1 MSAFLTLDG
10 VSATTPGGRVLFEN
24 LTLAIGAERV
34 GLVGRNGSGKSTL
47 LHLISGEAEPSS
59 GAVTRNGRIGVLEQR
74 WPDDTITLAE
84 ALGVAPGLVR
94 LARLE
99 AGTGSEEDIAE
110 ADWTLQHRIA
120 ETLAKVDLPE
130 RDLTRTISGFSGGER
145 TRIAV
150 ARLWLEAPDI
160 LLLDEPTNNLDA
172 PGRAAILALIDD
184 WRGAAFVAS
193 HDRDL
198 LEHVDR
204 IIELTPVGVT
214 VFGGGWSAFAEAR
227 DARRAAAIDALDR
240 AETDLRRVKD
250 QVQLQREMKQR
261 KDAAGKAGRFS
272 AGQSKM
278 LLDFKQDRAEASQ
291 GAANRLADRQLSEAN
306 EALEKAKAKFEILI
320 PLNVVAPSVNL
331 PSQKLVLQFEDVTAR
346 AGDRHLFGPL
356 TFKVTGPERIHI
368 AGTNGAGKSTLLRLI
383 TGERAPASGSIRRLD
398 GRIAMLDQ
406 HADTL
411 DENLTLLENMRIANP
426 ELDDNAAYAALARF
440 AFRNKKAHQVVA
452 TLSGGE
458 RLRASMSCLLAATE
472 PPQLL
477 LLDEPTNHL
486 DIDSIEIIETA
497 LRSYDGALIVVS
509 HDPAFVAGVGCT
521 REIALTA
528 STLSA

>member
-1 MSAFLTLDG
+1 MFPSITLDR
-10 VSATTPGGRVLFEN
+10 VAAKTPGDRTLFEN
-24 LTLAIGAERV
+24 LTLTIGPERV

-47 LHLISGEAEPSS
+47 LHLIAGQGEPAS
-59 GAVTRNGRIGVLEQR
+59 GAITLNGRVGELAQR
-74 WPDDTITLAE
+74 WPDDSITLAE
-84 ALGVAPGLVR
+84 ALGVADG
-94 LARLE
+94 LARLDRLSRGE
-99 AGTGSEEDIAE
+99 GSEEDMAE
-110 ADWTLQHRIA
+110 ADWTLEHRIA

-130 RDLTRTISGFSGGER
+130 SDLARTIKGFSGGER

-160 LLLDEPTNNLDA
+160 LLLDEPTNNLDG
-172 PGRAAILALIDD
+172 PGRAAILALIDE

-204 IIELTPVGVT
+204 IIELTPVSVT
-214 VFGGGWSAFAEAR
+214 TFGGGWSAFAEAR
-227 DARRAAAIDALDR
+227 EARRAAAVDALDK

-250 QVQLQREMKQR
+250 QVQLQREMKAR
-261 KDAAGKAGRFS
+261 KDAAGKAGRFT

-291 GAANRLADRQLSEAN
+291 GAANRLADRQLSSAN
-306 EALEKAKAKFEILI
+306 EALDDAKAKFEVLI
-320 PLNVVAPSVNL
+320 PLNVIAPSVNL
-331 PSQKLVLQFEDVTAR
+331 PSQKLVLQFEDVTAE
-346 AGDRHLFGPL
+346 AGGRVLFGPL

-368 AGTNGAGKSTLLRLI
+368 AGGNGAGKSTLLKLI
-383 TGERAPASGSIRRLD
+383 TGVRPPASGTIRRLD

-411 DENLTLLENMRIANP
+411 IDDHTLLQNMRAANP
-426 ELDDNAAYAALARF
+426 ELDDNTAHAALARF
-440 AFRNKKAHQVVA
+440 AFRNKKAHQVVG

-458 RLRASMSCLLAATE
+458 RLRLSMSILLASST

-486 DIDSIEIIETA
+486 DIDSIEVIEQA
-497 LRSYDGALIVVS
+497 LIGYDGALIVVS
-509 HDPAFVAGVGCT
+509 HDPVFTETIGCT
-521 REIALTA
+521 REIGLG
-528 STLSA
+528 

>member
-1 MSAFLTLDG
+1 MFPSITFDRVA
-10 VSATTPGGRVLFEN
+10 AKTPGDRTLFEDIT
-24 LTLAIGAERV
+24 LTIGPERV

-47 LHLISGEAEPSS
+47 LRFIAGQGEPSS
-59 GAVTRNGRIGVLEQR
+59 GSINIAGRVGELAQR
-74 WPDDTITLAE
+74 WPDDTLSLSE
-84 ALGVAPGLVR
+84 ALGVADG

-99 AGTGSEEDIAE
+99 RLARGEGTADDMAE
-110 ADWTLQHRIA
+110 ADWTLEHRIA

-130 RDLTRTISGFSGGER
+130 RDLTRAIKGFSGGER

-160 LLLDEPTNNLDA
+160 LLLDEPTNNLDG

-184 WRGAAFVAS
+184 WRGAALVAS

-204 IIELTPVGVT
+204 IIELTPIGVT
-214 VFGGGWSAFAEAR
+214 VFGGGWSAFAGAR
-227 DARRAAAIDALDR
+227 EQRRTAAAAALDK
-240 AETDLRRVKD
+240 ADTDLRRVKD

-261 KDAAGKAGRFS
+261 KDAAGKAGRFT

-278 LLDFKQDRAEASQ
+278 LLDFKQERAEASQ
-291 GAANRLADRQLSEAN
+291 GAANRLADRQLSAAN
-306 EALEKAKAKFEILI
+306 EALDEAKARFEVLV

-331 PSQKLVLQFEDVTAR
+331 PSQKLVLQFEDVTAEVGGR
-346 AGDRHLFGPL
+346 ILFGPL
-356 TFKVTGPERIHI
+356 TFKVTGPERIQI
-368 AGTNGAGKSTLLRLI
+368 AGNNGSGKSSLLKLI
-383 TGERAPASGSIRRLD
+383 SGERQPASGSIRRLD

-411 DENLTLLENMRIANP
+411 VDKLTLLENMRAANP
-426 ELDDNAAYAALARF
+426 ELDDNAAHAALARF
-440 AFRNKKAHQVVA
+440 AFRNKKAHQVVE

-458 RLRASMSCLLAATE
+458 RLRASMSILLASAT

-477 LLDEPTNHL
+477 ALDEPTNHL
-486 DIDSIEIIETA
+486 DIDSIEVIEQA
-497 LRSYDGALIVVS
+497 LIAYDGALVVVS
-509 HDPAFVAGVGCT
+509 HDPAFIAAIGCS
-521 REIALTA
+521 RQIAL
-528 STLSA
+528 

>member
-1 MSAFLTLDG
+1 MSAFITLDQVG
-10 VSATTPGGRVLFEN
+10 ASTPGDRVLFEN
-24 LTLAIGAERV
+24 LTLAIGAERI

-47 LHLISGEAEPSS
+47 LRLIAGQGEPSS
-59 GAVTRNGRIGVLEQR
+59 GAISVAGRVGELAQR

-84 ALGVAPGLVR
+84 ALGVADG

-99 AGTGSEEDIAE
+99 RLARGEGLADDMAE
-110 ADWTLQHRIA
+110 ADWTLEHRVA
-120 ETLAKVDLPE
+120 ETLAKVNLPE
-130 RDLTRTISGFSGGER
+130 RDLARTISGFSGGER

-172 PGRAAILALIDD
+172 PGRAAILGLIDE
-184 WRGAAFVAS
+184 WRGAALVAS

-204 IIELTPVGVT
+204 IVELTPVGVA
-214 VFGGGWSAFAEAR
+214 VFSCGWSEFAAAR
-227 DARRAAAIDALDR
+227 EARRAAAAGALDK
-240 AETDLRRVKD
+240 AENDLRRVKD

-261 KDAAGKAGRFS
+261 KDAAGKAGRFA
-272 AGQSKM
+272 AGQSKL

-291 GAANRLADRQLSEAN
+291 GAANRLADRQLAEAN
-306 EALEKAKAKFEILI
+306 EALDKAKARFEVLI
-320 PLNVVAPSVNL
+320 PLNVVTPGVNL
-331 PSQKLVLQFEDVTAR
+331 PPQKFVLAFEDVMAE
-346 AGDRHLFGPL
+346 AGDRVLFGPL
-356 TFKVTGPERIHI
+356 SFMVTGPERIHI

-383 TGERAPASGSIRRLD
+383 TGERAPASGSIRRLE

-411 DENLTLLENMRIANP
+411 EPEQSLLLNMQAANP

-440 AFRNKKAHQVVA
+440 AFRNKKAHQVVS

-458 RLRASMSCLLAATE
+458 RLRAALSVLLAASV

-486 DIDSIEIIETA
+486 DIDSIEIIEAA
-497 LRSYDGALIVVS
+497 LRDYDGALIVVS
-509 HDPAFVAGVGCT
+509 HDPAFVEAIGCS
-521 REIALTA
+521 REIRL
-528 STLSA
+528 

>member
-1 MSAFLTLDG
+1 MFPSITLDR
-10 VSATTPGGRVLFEN
+10 VAAKTPGDRTLFED
-24 LTLAIGAERV
+24 LTLAIGPERV

-47 LHLISGEAEPSS
+47 LRLIAGQKLEGGGEPAS
-59 GAVTRNGRIGVLEQR
+59 GAIAINGRVGELAQR

-84 ALGVAPGLVR
+84 ALGVAEGLARLDR
-94 LARLE
+94 LARGE
-99 AGTGSEEDIAE
+99 GSEDDMAE
-110 ADWTLQHRIA
+110 ADWTLEHRVA

-130 RDLTRTISGFSGGER
+130 RDLTRQIKGFSGGER

-160 LLLDEPTNNLDA
+160 VLLDEPTNNLDG

-214 VFGGGWSAFAEAR
+214 TFGGGWSAFAEAR
-227 DARRAAAIDALDR
+227 EARRAAAVDALDK

-250 QVQLQREMKQR
+250 QVQLQREMKAR
-261 KDAAGKAGRFS
+261 KDAAGKAGRFA

-291 GAANRLADRQLSEAN
+291 GAANRLADRQLSAAN
-306 EALEKAKAKFEILI
+306 EALDDAKAKFEILI
-320 PLNVVAPSVNL
+320 PLNVILPSVNL
-331 PSQKLVLQFEDVTAR
+331 PSQKLVLQFEDVTAA
-346 AGDRHLFGPL
+346 AGGRTLFGPL
-356 TFKVTGPERIHI
+356 SFKVTGPERIHI
-368 AGTNGAGKSTLLRLI
+368 SGGNGAGKSTLLKLI
-383 TGERAPASGSIRRLD
+383 TGARAPASGTIRRLD

-411 DENLTLLENMRIANP
+411 ADDQTLLQNMRAANP
-426 ELDDNAAYAALARF
+426 ELDDNAAHAGLARF

-458 RLRASMSCLLAATE
+458 RLRASMACLLAATE
-472 PPQLL
+472 PPQVL

-486 DIDSIEIIETA
+486 DIDSIEVIEQA
-497 LRSYDGALIVVS
+497 LVSYDGALIVVS
-509 HDPAFVAGVGCT
+509 HDPVFIEAIGCN
-521 REIALTA
+521 REIRL
-528 STLSA
+528 

>member
-1 MSAFLTLDG
+1 MFPSITLDRVAAKTPGDRTLFEDLTL
-10 VSATTPGGRVLFEN
+10 T
-24 LTLAIGAERV
+24 IGPERV

-47 LHLISGEAEPSS
+47 LSLVAGRGEPSS
-59 GAVTRNGRIGVLEQR
+59 GAINVAGRVGELAQR

-84 ALGVAPGLVR
+84 ALGVAGALTRLER
-94 LARLE
+94 LAQGE
-99 AGTGSEEDIAE
+99 GTEEDMAE
-110 ADWTLQHRIA
+110 ADWTLEHRIA

-130 RDLTRTISGFSGGER
+130 RDLTRTIGGFSGGER

-184 WRGAAFVAS
+184 WRGAALVAS

-204 IIELTPVGVT
+204 IVELTPVGVS

-227 DARRAAAIDALDR
+227 EARRMAAAGALDK
-240 AETDLRRVKD
+240 AELDLRRVKD

-261 KDAAGKAGRFS
+261 KDSAGKAGRFT

-291 GAANRLADRQLSEAN
+291 GAANRLADRQLSAAN
-306 EALEKAKAKFEILI
+306 EALDEAKAKFEILV

-331 PSQKLVLQFEDVTAR
+331 PSQKLVLQFEDVTAE
-346 AGDRHLFGPL
+346 AGGRVLFGPL
-356 TFKVTGPERIHI
+356 SFKVTGPERIRI
-368 AGTNGAGKSTLLRLI
+368 AGGNGAGKSTLLRLI
-383 TGERAPASGSIRRLD
+383 TGDRAPASGSIRRLD

-411 DENLTLLENMRIANP
+411 VADQTLLQNMRAANP

-458 RLRASMSCLLAATE
+458 RLRLSMSILLASAT

-486 DIDSIEIIETA
+486 DIDSIEVIEQA
-497 LRSYDGALIVVS
+497 LIAYDGALIVVS
-509 HDPAFVAGVGCT
+509 HDPVFIETIGCA
-521 REIALTA
+521 REIRLG
-528 STLSA
+528 

>member
-1 MSAFLTLDG
+1 MSAFITLDQ
-10 VSATTPGGRVLFEN
+10 VAASTPGDRILFEN
-24 LTLAIGAERV
+24 LTLAIGAERI

-47 LHLISGEAEPSS
+47 LRLIAGQGEPSS
-59 GAVTRNGRIGVLEQR
+59 GAISISGRVGELAQR
-74 WPDDTITLAE
+74 WPDDTISLGE
-84 ALGVAPGLVR
+84 ALGVAHG

-99 AGTGSEEDIAE
+99 RLARGEGMGDDMAE
-110 ADWTLQHRIA
+110 ADWTLEHRVA

-130 RDLTRTISGFSGGER
+130 RDLTRTIKRFSGGER

-172 PGRAAILALIDD
+172 RGRAAILSLIDE
-184 WRGAAFVAS
+184 WRGAALVAS

-204 IIELTPVGVT
+204 IVELTPVGVT
-214 VFGGGWSAFAEAR
+214 VFSGGWLEFASARE
-227 DARRAAAIDALDR
+227 ARRAAAADALDK

-261 KDAAGKAGRFS
+261 KDAAGKAGRFA
-272 AGQSKM
+272 AGQSKL

-291 GAANRLADRQLSEAN
+291 GAANRLADRQLAEAN
-306 EALEKAKAKFEILI
+306 EALDQAKTRFEVLI
-320 PLNVVAPSVNL
+320 PLNVVTPSVNL
-331 PSQKLVLQFEDVTAR
+331 PSQKFVLAFDDVTAK
-346 AGDRHLFGPL
+346 AGDRVLFGPL
-356 TFKVTGPERIHI
+356 SFKITGPERIHI
-368 AGTNGAGKSTLLRLI
+368 TGANGAGKSTLLRLI
-383 TGERAPASGSIRRLD
+383 TGERAPASGSIRRLE

-411 DENLTLLENMRIANP
+411 DPSQSLLASMQAANP

-440 AFRNKKAHQVVA
+440 AFRNRKAHQVVS

-458 RLRASMSCLLAATE
+458 RLRAALSVLLAASE

-486 DIDSIEIIETA
+486 DIDSIEIIEAA
-497 LRSYDGALIVVS
+497 LRDYDGALMVVS
-509 HDPAFVAGVGCT
+509 HDPAFIAAIGCK
-521 REIALTA
+521 REIRLG
-528 STLSA
+528 

>member
-1 MSAFLTLDG
+1 MSAHISLDQVG
-10 VSATTPGGRVLFEN
+10 VSTPEGRALFEN
-24 LTLAIGAERV
+24 LTLAIGAERI

-47 LHLISGEAEPSS
+47 LRLVAGRGEPSS
-59 GAVTRNGRIGVLEQR
+59 GVINVSGRIGELAQR

-84 ALGVAPGLVR
+84 ALGVADG

-99 AGTGSEEDIAE
+99 RLAHGEGLADDMAE
-110 ADWTLQHRIA
+110 ADWTLEHRVA

-130 RDLTRTISGFSGGER
+130 RDLARKISGFSGGER
-145 TRIAV
+145 TRIAI

-172 PGRAAILALIDD
+172 PGRAAILALIDE
-184 WRGAAFVAS
+184 WRGAALVAS

-204 IIELTPVGVT
+204 IVELTPVGVS
-214 VFGGGWSAFAEAR
+214 VFTGGWSAFAAAR
-227 DARRAAAIDALDR
+227 EARRAEAAGALDK
-240 AETDLRRVKD
+240 AESDLRRVKD

-261 KDAAGKAGRFS
+261 KDAAGKAGRFA

-278 LLDFKQDRAEASQ
+278 MLDFKQDRAEASQ
-291 GAANRLADRQLSEAN
+291 GAANRLAGRQLSEAN
-306 EALEKAKAKFEILI
+306 EALDKAKARFEILV

-331 PSQKLVLQFEDVTAR
+331 PSQKLVLAFEDVTAE
-346 AGDRHLFGPL
+346 AGGRVLFGPL
-356 TFKVTGPERIHI
+356 SIKVTGPERIHI
-368 AGTNGAGKSTLLRLI
+368 AGSNGAGKSTLLRLI
-383 TGERAPASGSIRRLD
+383 AGERAPASGSIRRLD

-406 HADTL
+406 HADAL
-411 DENLTLLENMRIANP
+411 DPSQTLLANMRAANP
-426 ELDDNAAYAALARF
+426 ELNDNDAYAALARF
-440 AFRNKKAHQVVA
+440 AFRNKKAHQIVS

-458 RLRASMSCLLAATE
+458 RLRAALSVLLAASE

-486 DIDSIEIIETA
+486 DIDSIEVIERA
-497 LRSYDGALIVVS
+497 LIGYDGALIVVS
-509 HDPAFVAGVGCT
+509 HDPAFISNIGCK
-521 REIALTA
+521 REIALR
-528 STLSA
+528 

>member
-1 MSAFLTLDG
+1 MFPSITLDRVAAKTPGDRTLFEDLTL
-10 VSATTPGGRVLFEN
+10 T
-24 LTLAIGAERV
+24 IGPERV

-47 LHLISGEAEPSS
+47 LAMIAGQVEPAS
-59 GAVTRNGRIGVLEQR
+59 GAVAVSGRVGELAQR
-74 WPDDTITLAE
+74 WPDDTISLAQ
-84 ALGVAPGLVR
+84 ALGVADG

-99 AGTGSEEDIAE
+99 RLSRGEGTEEDMAE
-110 ADWTLQHRIA
+110 ADWTLEHRVA

-130 RDLTRTISGFSGGER
+130 RDLTRTLRGFSGGER

-184 WRGAAFVAS
+184 WRGAALVAS

-204 IIELTPVGVT
+204 IVELTPIGNT
-214 VFGGGWSAFAEAR
+214 IFGGGWSAFADAR
-227 DARRAAAIDALDR
+227 EARRAQATDALDK
-240 AETDLRRVKD
+240 AEVDLRRVKD

-261 KDAAGKAGRFS
+261 KDAAGKAGRAK
-272 AGQSKM
+272 AGQSKLM
-278 LLDFKQDRAEASQ
+278 LDFKQDRAEASL
-291 GAANRLADRQLSEAN
+291 GAANRLAERQLSAAT
-306 EALEKAKAKFEILI
+306 EALDEAKARFEILI

-331 PSQKLVLQFEDVTAR
+331 PAQKLVLQFEDVTAE
-346 AGDRHLFGPL
+346 AGGRVLFGPL
-356 TFKVTGPERIHI
+356 TFKVTGPERIHV
-368 AGTNGAGKSTLLRLI
+368 AGGNGAGKSTLLKLI

-411 DENLTLLENMRIANP
+411 DDDKTLLENMRAANP
-426 ELDDNAAYAALARF
+426 ELDDNEAYAALARF
-440 AFRNKKAHQVVA
+440 AFRNKKAHQVVG

-458 RLRASMSCLLAATE
+458 RLRASMSCLLASQT

-486 DIDSIEIIETA
+486 DIDSIEVIEQA
-497 LRSYDGALIVVS
+497 LVSYDGALIVVS
-509 HDPAFVAGVGCT
+509 HDPVFIEAIGCS
-521 REIALTA
+521 RVIAPT
-528 STLSA
+528 

>member
-1 MSAFLTLDG
+1 MFPSITFDRVA
-10 VSATTPGGRVLFEN
+10 AKTPGDRTLFED
-24 LTLAIGAERV
+24 LTLAIGPERV

-47 LHLISGEAEPSS
+47 LSLVAGRGEPASGSITIA
-59 GAVTRNGRIGVLEQR
+59 GRVGELAQR
-74 WPDDTITLAE
+74 WSDDTITLAE
-84 ALGVAPGLVR
+84 ALGAASG

-99 AGTGSEEDIAE
+99 RLARGDGTEDDMAD
-110 ADWTLQHRIA
+110 ADWTLEHRIT

-130 RDLTRTISGFSGGER
+130 RDLSRTIKGFSGGER

-160 LLLDEPTNNLDA
+160 LLLDEPTNNLDG
-172 PGRAAILALIDD
+172 PGRAAILALIDA
-184 WRGAAFVAS
+184 WRGAALVAS

-204 IIELTPVGVT
+204 IVELTPVGAT

-227 DARRAAAIDALDR
+227 EARRAAAAGALDK
-240 AETDLRRVKD
+240 AEGDLKRVKD
-250 QVQLQREMKQR
+250 QVQLQREMKAR
-261 KDAAGKAGRFS
+261 KDAAGKAGRAR

-278 LLDFKQDRAEASQ
+278 MLDFKQDRAEASQ
-291 GAANRLADRQLSEAN
+291 GAANRLADRQLSEAS
-306 EALEKAKAKFEILI
+306 EALEEAKAKFEVLV

-331 PSQKLVLQFEDVTAR
+331 PSQKLVLQLEDVTAE
-346 AGDRHLFGPL
+346 AGGRVLFSPL
-356 TFKVTGPERIHI
+356 NLKVTGPERIHV
-368 AGTNGAGKSTLLRLI
+368 AGGNGAGKSTLLKLI
-383 TGERAPASGSIRRLD
+383 TGERAPASGAIRRLD

-411 DENLTLLENMRIANP
+411 DDSRTLLENMRAKNP
-426 ELDDNAAYAALARF
+426 ELDDNTAYAALARF

-458 RLRASMSCLLAATE
+458 RLRLSMAILLASAT

-486 DIDSIEIIETA
+486 DIDSIEVIEKA
-497 LRSYDGALIVVS
+497 LIAYDGALIVVS
-509 HDPAFVAGVGCT
+509 HDPVFIAAIGCN
-521 REIALTA
+521 RAIRL
-528 STLSA
+528 

>member
-1 MSAFLTLDG
+1 MSSITFDRVA
-10 VSATTPGGRVLFEN
+10 AKTPGDRTLFEG
-24 LTLAIGAERV
+24 LTLAIGDERV
-34 GLVGRNGSGKSTL
+34 GLVGRNGAGKSTL
-47 LHLISGEAEPSS
+47 LHLIAGRGEPSS
-59 GAVTRNGRIGVLEQR
+59 GSISITGRVGELAQR

-84 ALGVAPGLVR
+84 ALGVADGLAR

-99 AGTGSEEDIAE
+99 RGEGSEEDMAE
-110 ADWTLQHRIA
+110 ADWMLEHRIS

-130 RDLTRTISGFSGGER
+130 RDLTRTIKGFSGGER
-145 TRIAV
+145 TRIAI

-172 PGRAAILALIDD
+172 SGRAAILALIDE

-193 HDRDL
+193 HDRNL

-204 IIELTPVGVT
+204 IVELTPIGVT
-214 VFGGGWSAFAEAR
+214 VFGGGWSAFAAAR
-227 DARRAAAIDALDR
+227 EARRAAAEGALDK

-261 KDAAGKAGRFS
+261 KDAAGKAGRFA

-278 LLDFKQDRAEASQ
+278 MLDFKQDRAEASQ
-291 GAANRLADRQLSEAN
+291 GAANRLADRQLTEAN
-306 EALEKAKAKFEILI
+306 EALDKAKAQFEVIV
-320 PLNVVAPSVNL
+320 PLNIVAPSVNL
-331 PSQKLVLQFEDVTAR
+331 PSQKLVLQFEDVTAE
-346 AGDRHLFGPL
+346 AGGRVLFGPL
-356 TFKVTGPERIHI
+356 TFKVTGPERIHVV
-368 AGTNGAGKSTLLRLI
+368 GSNGAGKSTLLKLI
-383 TGERAPASGSIRRLD
+383 TGQRAPASGSIRRLD

-406 HADTL
+406 HAETL
-411 DENLTLLENMRIANP
+411 DADRTLLENMRAANP
-426 ELDDNAAYAALARF
+426 ELDDNAAYAGLARF

-458 RLRASMSCLLAATE
+458 RLRAEMACLLAATE

-486 DIDSIEIIETA
+486 DIDSIELIEA
-497 LRSYDGALIVVS
+497 AMRAYDGALIVVS
-509 HDPAFVAGVGCT
+509 HDPAFIEAIGCT
-521 REIALTA
+521 REIVLGQG
-528 STLSA
+528 

>member
-1 MSAFLTLDG
+1 MSSITFDRVA
-10 VSATTPGGRVLFEN
+10 AKTPGDRTLFEG
-24 LTLAIGAERV
+24 LTLAIGDERV
-34 GLVGRNGSGKSTL
+34 GLVGRNGAGKSTL
-47 LHLISGEAEPSS
+47 LHLIAGRGEPSS
-59 GAVTRNGRIGVLEQR
+59 GSISITGRVGELAQR

-84 ALGVAPGLVR
+84 ALGVADGLAR

-99 AGTGSEEDIAE
+99 RGEGSEEDMAE
-110 ADWTLQHRIA
+110 ADWMLEHRIS

-130 RDLTRTISGFSGGER
+130 RDLTRTIKGFSGGER
-145 TRIAV
+145 TRIAI

-172 PGRAAILALIDD
+172 SGRAAILALIDE

-193 HDRDL
+193 HDRNL

-204 IIELTPVGVT
+204 IVELTPIGVT
-214 VFGGGWSAFAEAR
+214 VFGGGWSAFAAAR
-227 DARRAAAIDALDR
+227 EARRAAAEGALDK

-261 KDAAGKAGRFS
+261 KDAAGKAGRFA

-278 LLDFKQDRAEASQ
+278 MLDFKQDRAEASQ
-291 GAANRLADRQLSEAN
+291 GAANRLADRQLTEAN
-306 EALEKAKAKFEILI
+306 EALDKAKAQFEVIV
-320 PLNVVAPSVNL
+320 PLNIVAPSVKL
-331 PSQKLVLQFEDVTAR
+331 PSQKLVLQFEGVKAE
-346 AGDRHLFGPL
+346 AGGRTLFGPL
-356 TFKVTGPERIHI
+356 TFKVTGPERIHVV
-368 AGTNGAGKSTLLRLI
+368 GGNGAGKSTLLKMI
-383 TGERAPASGSIRRLD
+383 TGQRAPASGSIRRLD

-406 HADTL
+406 HAETL
-411 DENLTLLENMRIANP
+411 DADRTLLENMRAANP
-426 ELDDNAAYAALARF
+426 ELDDNAAYAGLARF

-458 RLRASMSCLLAATE
+458 RLRAEMACLLAATE

-486 DIDSIEIIETA
+486 DIDSIELIEA
-497 LRSYDGALIVVS
+497 AMRAYDGALIVVS
-509 HDPAFVAGVGCT
+509 HDPAFIEAIGCT
-521 REIALTA
+521 REIVLGQG
-528 STLSA
+528 

>member
-1 MSAFLTLDG
+1 MSALGKSFLTLDR
-10 VSATTPGGRVLFEN
+10 VSASTPEGRVLFEN
-24 LTLAIGAERV
+24 LTLAIGAERI

-47 LHLISGEAEPSS
+47 LRLIAGEAEPSS
-59 GAVTRNGRIGVLEQR
+59 GAIACTAPIGVLEQR

-84 ALGVAPGLVR
+84 ALGVASGLAR

-99 AGTGSEEDIAE
+99 AGKGGEEDVAE
-110 ADWTLQHRIA
+110 ADWTLEHRIA

-130 RDLTRTISGFSGGER
+130 RDLTRTIRGFSGGER

-150 ARLWLEAPDI
+150 ARLWLEAPGI

-184 WRGAAFVAS
+184 WRGAALVAS

-214 VFGGGWSAFAEAR
+214 IFGGGWSEFAEAR
-227 DARRAAAIDALDR
+227 DLRRAAAVDALDK

-261 KDAAGKAGRFS
+261 KDSAGKAGRFA

-291 GAANRLADRQLSEAN
+291 GAANRLADRQLTEAN
-306 EALEKAKAKFEILI
+306 EALDKAKAKFEVLI
-320 PLNVVAPSVNL
+320 PLNVITPSVNL
-331 PSQKLVLQFEDVTAR
+331 PSQKLVLQFEDVIAR
-346 AGDRHLFGPL
+346 AGDRVLFGPL

-368 AGTNGAGKSTLLRLI
+368 AGSNGAGKSTLLRLI
-383 TGERAPASGSIRRLD
+383 TGERPPASGSIRRLD

-426 ELDDNAAYAALARF
+426 ELDDNAAYAGLARF
-440 AFRNKKAHQVVA
+440 AFRNKKAHQVVG

-458 RLRASMSCLLAATE
+458 RLRAALSVLLAAAE

-486 DIDSIEIIETA
+486 DIDSIEVIEEA

-509 HDPAFVAGVGCT
+509 HDPAFIAGIGCT
-521 REIALTA
+521 REIRL
-528 STLSA
+528 

>member
-1 MSAFLTLDG
+1 MFPSITFDRVA
-10 VSATTPGGRVLFEN
+10 AKTPGDRTLFED
-24 LTLAIGAERV
+24 LTLAIGPERV

-47 LHLISGEAEPSS
+47 LSLIAGRGEPASGSITIA
-59 GAVTRNGRIGVLEQR
+59 GRVGELAQR
-74 WPDDTITLAE
+74 WPDDTVTLAE
-84 ALGVAPGLVR
+84 ALGVASG

-99 AGTGSEEDIAE
+99 RLARGDGTEDDMAD
-110 ADWTLQHRIA
+110 ADWTLEHRIA
-120 ETLAKVDLPE
+120 ETLAKVDLAGRE
-130 RDLTRTISGFSGGER
+130 LTRTISGFSGGER

-160 LLLDEPTNNLDA
+160 LLLDEPTNNLDR
-172 PGRAAILALIDD
+172 PGRAAILALIDE
-184 WRGAAFVAS
+184 WRGAALVAS

-204 IIELTPVGVT
+204 IVELTPVGAT

-227 DARRAAAIDALDR
+227 EARRAAAAGALDR
-240 AETDLRRVKD
+240 AEGDLKRVKD
-250 QVQLQREMKQR
+250 QVQLQREMKAR
-261 KDAAGKAGRFS
+261 KDAAGKAGRAR

-278 LLDFKQDRAEASQ
+278 MLDFKQDRAEASQ
-291 GAANRLADRQLSEAN
+291 GAANRLADRQLSEAS
-306 EALEKAKAKFEILI
+306 EALEEAKAKFEVLV

-331 PSQKLVLQFEDVTAR
+331 PSQKLVLQLEDVTAE
-346 AGDRHLFGPL
+346 AGGRVLFSPL
-356 TFKVTGPERIHI
+356 NLKVTGPERIHV
-368 AGTNGAGKSTLLRLI
+368 AGGNGAGKSTLLKLI
-383 TGERAPASGSIRRLD
+383 TGERAPASGAIRRLD

-411 DENLTLLENMRIANP
+411 DDSRTLLENMRAKNP
-426 ELDDNAAYAALARF
+426 ELDDNTAYAALARF

-458 RLRASMSCLLAATE
+458 RLRLSMAILLASAT

-486 DIDSIEIIETA
+486 DIDSIEVIEKA
-497 LRSYDGALIVVS
+497 LIAYDGALIVVS
-509 HDPAFVAGVGCT
+509 HDPVFIAAIGCN
-521 REIALTA
+521 RAIRL
-528 STLSA
+528 

>member
-1 MSAFLTLDG
+1 MSAFITLDQVG
-10 VSATTPGGRVLFEN
+10 ASTPENRVLFEN

-47 LHLISGEAEPSS
+47 LRLIAGQGEPSS
-59 GAVTRNGRIGVLEQR
+59 GAISVTGRVGELAQR

-84 ALGVAPGLVR
+84 ALGVADG

-99 AGTGSEEDIAE
+99 RLARGEGLGDDMGE
-110 ADWTLQHRIA
+110 ADWTLEHRVA
-120 ETLAKVDLPE
+120 ETLAKVNLPE
-130 RDLTRTISGFSGGER
+130 RDLARTISGFSGGER

-172 PGRAAILALIDD
+172 PGRAAILGLIDE
-184 WRGAAFVAS
+184 WRGAALVAS

-204 IIELTPVGVT
+204 IVELTPVGVT
-214 VFGGGWSAFAEAR
+214 IFSGGWSEFAAAR
-227 DARRAAAIDALDR
+227 EARRAAAAGALDK
-240 AETDLRRVKD
+240 AENDLRRVKD

-261 KDAAGKAGRFS
+261 KDAAGKAGRFA
-272 AGQSKM
+272 AGQSKL

-291 GAANRLADRQLSEAN
+291 GAANRLADRQLAEAN
-306 EALEKAKAKFEILI
+306 EALDKAKARFEVLVPI
-320 PLNVVAPSVNL
+320 NVVTPSVNL
-331 PSQKLVLQFEDVTAR
+331 PTQKVVLVFEDVMAE
-346 AGDRHLFGPL
+346 AGGRTLFGPL
-356 TFKVTGPERIHI
+356 SFKVAGPERIHI
-368 AGTNGAGKSTLLRLI
+368 AGANGSGKSTLLRLI
-383 TGERAPASGSIRRLD
+383 AGERSPASGSIRRLD
-398 GRIAMLDQ
+398 GRVAMLDQ
-406 HADTL
+406 HADAL
-411 DENLTLLENMRIANP
+411 DPALTLLANMQAANP

-440 AFRNKKAHQVVA
+440 AFRNRKAHQVVS

-458 RLRASMSCLLAATE
+458 RFRAALAVLLAAKE

-486 DIDSIEIIETA
+486 DIDSIEVIEDA

-509 HDPAFVAGVGCT
+509 HDPAFIANVGCT
-521 REIALTA
+521 REIRL
-528 STLSA
+528 

>member
-1 MSAFLTLDG
+1 MSSITFDRVAAKTPGDRTLFEDLTL
-10 VSATTPGGRVLFEN
+10 T
-24 LTLAIGAERV
+24 IGDERV

-47 LHLISGEAEPSS
+47 LHLVAGRGEPAAGSI
-59 GAVTRNGRIGVLEQR
+59 NIIGRVGELAQR
-74 WPDDTITLAE
+74 WPDGSITLAE
-84 ALGVAPGLVR
+84 ALGVSEGLTR

-99 AGTGSEEDIAE
+99 RGEGSEEDMAE
-110 ADWTLQHRIA
+110 ADWTLEHRIA

-160 LLLDEPTNNLDA
+160 LLLDEPTNNLDGS
-172 PGRAAILALIDD
+172 GRAAILALIDE

-204 IIELTPVGVT
+204 IIELTPVGVS
-214 VFGGGWSAFAEAR
+214 VFGGGWSEFSAAR
-227 DARRAAAIDALDR
+227 ELRRAAAVDALDK

-261 KDAAGKAGRFS
+261 KDAAGKAGRFA

-278 LLDFKQDRAEASQ
+278 MLDFKQDRAEASQ
-291 GAANRLADRQLSEAN
+291 GAANRLADRQLSSAN
-306 EALEKAKAKFEILI
+306 EALDDAKAKFEVLI

-331 PSQKLVLQFEDVTAR
+331 PSQKLVLQFEDVSAEVGGR
-346 AGDRHLFGPL
+346 KLFGPL
-356 TFKVTGPERIHI
+356 SFKITGPERIHI
-368 AGTNGAGKSTLLRLI
+368 SGSNGTGKSTLMRI
-383 TGERAPASGSIRRLD
+383 IAGERQPASGAIRRLD

-406 HADTL
+406 HSDML
-411 DENLTLLENMRIANP
+411 DDRQTLLENMRAANP
-426 ELDDNAAYAALARF
+426 ELDDNAAYAGLARF

-458 RLRASMSCLLAATE
+458 RLRASMACLLAATE

-486 DIDSIEIIETA
+486 DIDSIETIERA
-497 LRSYDGALIVVS
+497 LIAYDGALIVVS
-509 HDPAFVAGVGCT
+509 HDPAFIAAIGCN
-521 REIALTA
+521 RQIALD
-528 STLSA
+528 

>member
-1 MSAFLTLDG
+1 MFPSITFDLVA
-10 VSATTPGGRVLFEN
+10 AKTPGDRTLFED

-47 LHLISGEAEPSS
+47 LSLIAGRGEPASGSITIA
-59 GAVTRNGRIGVLEQR
+59 GRVGELAQR
-74 WPDDTITLAE
+74 WPDDTLTLAE
-84 ALGVAPGLVR
+84 ALGVASG

-99 AGTGSEEDIAE
+99 RLARGDGTEDDMAD
-110 ADWTLQHRIA
+110 ADWTLEHRIA
-120 ETLAKVDLPE
+120 ETLAKVDLPGRE
-130 RDLTRTISGFSGGER
+130 LTRTISGFSGGER

-160 LLLDEPTNNLDA
+160 LLLDEPTNNLDR
-172 PGRAAILALIDD
+172 PGRAAILALIDE
-184 WRGAAFVAS
+184 WRGAALVAS

-204 IIELTPVGVT
+204 IVELTPVGAT

-227 DARRAAAIDALDR
+227 EARRAAAAGALDR
-240 AETDLRRVKD
+240 AEGDLKRVKD
-250 QVQLQREMKQR
+250 QVQLQREMKAR
-261 KDAAGKAGRFS
+261 KDAAGKAGRAR

-278 LLDFKQDRAEASQ
+278 MLDFKQDRAEASQ
-291 GAANRLADRQLSEAN
+291 GAANRLADRQLSEAS
-306 EALEKAKAKFEILI
+306 EALEEAKAKFEVLV

-331 PSQKLVLQFEDVTAR
+331 PSQKLVLQLEDVTAE
-346 AGDRHLFGPL
+346 AGGRVLFSPL
-356 TFKVTGPERIHI
+356 NLKVTGPERIHV
-368 AGTNGAGKSTLLRLI
+368 AGGNGAGKSTLLKLI
-383 TGERAPASGSIRRLD
+383 TGERAPASGAIRRLD

-411 DENLTLLENMRIANP
+411 DDSRTLLENMRAKNP
-426 ELDDNAAYAALARF
+426 ELDDNTAYAALARF

-458 RLRASMSCLLAATE
+458 RLRLSMAILLASAT

-486 DIDSIEIIETA
+486 DIDSIEVIEKA
-497 LRSYDGALIVVS
+497 LIAYDGALIVVS
-509 HDPAFVAGVGCT
+509 HDPVFIAAIGCN
-521 REIALTA
+521 RAIRL
-528 STLSA
+528 

>member
-1 MSAFLTLDG
+1 MSAFITLDQVG
-10 VSATTPGGRVLFEN
+10 ASAPEGRVLFEN
-24 LTLAIGAERV
+24 LTIAIGAERV

-47 LHLISGEAEPSS
+47 LRLIAGQGEPSS
-59 GAVTRNGRIGVLEQR
+59 GAVSVSGRVGELAQR
-74 WPDDTITLAE
+74 WPDDTITLAQ
-84 ALGVAPGLVR
+84 ALGVADGLARLDR
-94 LARLE
+94 LARGE
-99 AGTGSEEDIAE
+99 GVDDDMAE
-110 ADWTLQHRIA
+110 ADWTLEHRIA

-130 RDLTRTISGFSGGER
+130 RDLTRTIKGFSGGER

-172 PGRAAILALIDD
+172 PGRAAILALIDE
-184 WRGAAFVAS
+184 WRGAALVAS

-204 IIELTPVGVT
+204 IIELTPVGIAIFT
-214 VFGGGWSAFAEAR
+214 GGWSEFAAAR
-227 DARRAAAIDALDR
+227 DARRLAAAGALDK

-261 KDAAGKAGRFS
+261 KDAAGKAGRFA

-306 EALEKAKAKFEILI
+306 EALDKAKARFEVLV
-320 PLNVVAPSVNL
+320 PLNVMAPSVNL
-331 PSQKLVLQFEDVTAR
+331 PSQKLVLQFEDVMAE
-346 AGDRHLFGPL
+346 AGGRTLFGPL
-356 TFKVTGPERIHI
+356 SFKVTGPERIQI
-368 AGTNGAGKSTLLRLI
+368 AGANGAGKSTLLRLI
-383 TGERAPASGSIRRLD
+383 AGERTPASGSIRRLD

-411 DENLTLLENMRIANP
+411 DPSQTLLANMRAANP
-426 ELDDNAAYAALARF
+426 ELNDNDAYAALARF
-440 AFRNKKAHQVVA
+440 AFRNKKAHQIVS

-458 RLRASMSCLLAATE
+458 RLRAAMSILLAASE

-486 DIDSIEIIETA
+486 DIDSIEVIEQA
-497 LRSYDGALIVVS
+497 LIGFDGALIVVS
-509 HDPAFVAGVGCT
+509 HDPAFIEAVGCM
-521 REIALTA
+521 REIRL
-528 STLSA
+528 

>member
-1 MSAFLTLDG
+1 MSAFITLDQVG
-10 VSATTPGGRVLFEN
+10 ASTPEGRVLFEN
-24 LTLAIGAERV
+24 LTIAIGAERI

-47 LHLISGEAEPSS
+47 LRLVAGQGEPSS
-59 GAVTRNGRIGVLEQR
+59 GAVSVSGSVGELAQR

-84 ALGVAPGLVR
+84 ALGVAGG

-99 AGTGSEEDIAE
+99 RLARGEGANDDMAE
-110 ADWTLQHRIA
+110 ADWTLEHRVA

-130 RDLTRTISGFSGGER
+130 RDLTRTIKGFSGGER

-172 PGRAAILALIDD
+172 PGRAAILALIDE
-184 WRGAAFVAS
+184 WRGAALVAS

-214 VFGGGWSAFAEAR
+214 IFTGGWSEFAAAREAR
-227 DARRAAAIDALDR
+227 RLAAAGALDK
-240 AETDLRRVKD
+240 AEGDLRRVKD

-261 KDAAGKAGRFS
+261 KDAAGKAGRFA

-278 LLDFKQDRAEASQ
+278 MLDFKQDRAEASQ

-306 EALEKAKAKFEILI
+306 EALDQAKARFEVLV
-320 PLNVVAPSVNL
+320 PLNVVTPSVNL
-331 PSQKLVLQFEDVTAR
+331 PPQKFVLAFDDVTAE
-346 AGDRHLFGPL
+346 AGGRVLFGPL
-356 TFKVTGPERIHI
+356 SFKVTGPERIHI
-368 AGTNGAGKSTLLRLI
+368 VGANGAGKSTLLRLI
-383 TGERAPASGSIRRLD
+383 SGERQPSSGSIRRLD

-411 DENLTLLENMRIANP
+411 DPSQTLLANMRAANP
-426 ELDDNAAYAALARF
+426 ELNDNDAYAGLARF
-440 AFRNKKAHQVVA
+440 AFRNKKAHQVVS

-458 RLRASMSCLLAATE
+458 RLRAAMSILLAAAE

-486 DIDSIEIIETA
+486 DIDSIEVIEQA
-497 LRSYDGALIVVS
+497 LSSYDGALIVVS
-509 HDPAFVAGVGCT
+509 HDPAFIEAIGCT
-521 REIALTA
+521 RRIELG
-528 STLSA
+528 

>member
-1 MSAFLTLDG
+1 MFPSITFDRVA
-10 VSATTPGGRVLFEN
+10 AKTPGDRTLFEN
-24 LTLAIGAERV
+24 LTLAIGPERV

-47 LHLISGEAEPSS
+47 LSLIAGRGEPSLGS
-59 GAVTRNGRIGVLEQR
+59 ITVAGRVGELAQR
-74 WPDDTITLAE
+74 WPDDTISLAE
-84 ALGVAPGLVR
+84 ALGVADG
-94 LARLE
+94 LARLDRLSRGE
-99 AGTGSEEDIAE
+99 GTEEDMAE
-110 ADWTLQHRIA
+110 ADWLLEHRIA

-130 RDLTRTISGFSGGER
+130 RDLTRTIKGFSGGER

-184 WRGAAFVAS
+184 WRGMAVVAS

-204 IIELTPVGVT
+204 IVELTPIGVT
-214 VFGGGWSAFAEAR
+214 LFGGGWSEFAAAR
-227 DARRAAAIDALDR
+227 EARRAAAAGALDK
-240 AETDLRRVKD
+240 AEVDLRRVKD

-261 KDAAGKAGRFS
+261 KDAAGKAGRFA

-291 GAANRLADRQLSEAN
+291 GAANRLADRQLSAAN
-306 EALEKAKAKFEILI
+306 EALDEAKARFEVLV

-331 PSQKLVLQFEDVTAR
+331 PAQKLVLHLEDVTAE
-346 AGDRHLFGPL
+346 AGGRVLFGPL

-368 AGTNGAGKSTLLRLI
+368 AGHNGSGKSTLLKLI
-383 TGERAPASGSIRRLD
+383 TGERAPTSGTIRRLD

-411 DENLTLLENMRIANP
+411 DDALTLLQNMRATNP

-440 AFRNKKAHQVVA
+440 AFRNKKAHQIVG

-458 RLRASMSCLLAATE
+458 RLRVSMACLLASSE

-486 DIDSIEIIETA
+486 DIDSIEVIEQA
-497 LRSYDGALIVVS
+497 LITYDGALIVVS
-509 HDPAFVAGVGCT
+509 HDPAFIAAIGCN
-521 REIALTA
+521 REIRL
-528 STLSA
+528 